1 MSLFIFP
8 TTTLPITITVIKNDG
23 SLWTWGY
30 NSLGTCGILS
40 GDYLIDLPADQ
51 AAADI
56 TNGNFIASPTKV
68 MDNAKMVLPIVQF
81 KSEHFKFFFIS
92 SALI

>member
-1 MSLFIFP
+1 MSLFSFP

-40 GDYLIDLPADQ
+40 SDYLIDLPADQ

-56 TNGNFIASPTKV
+56 TNGNFIASPTKRWITQKWFCQLCSL
-68 MDNAKMVLPIVQF
+68 NLSTSNSFLSHQ
-81 KSEHFKFFFIS
+81 H
-92 SALI
+92 